1 MLSGRGS
8 LSGAGG
14 AVDGDEQIAAATL
27 RANQLRLYFSVFA
40 GVFVNILRRVGL
52 RATALA
58 DARPDTI
65 RVRLLKLAARVRI
78 TVRRIRLSFAS
89 AFPLQDMFRLAPP
102 PAGAELD
109 AAPPAC
115 SAPSERPDQRPKR
128 PRTTADAG
136 EIPRKSAQ

>member
-1 MLSGRGS
+1 MFLFADRTST
-8 LSGAGG
+8 
-14 AVDGDEQIAAATL
+14 ATL
-27 RANQLRLYFSVFA
+27 RANQLRLYFLVFA
-40 GVFVNILRRVGL
+40 GVLVNILRRVGL

-58 DARPDTI
+58 DTIRARP
-65 RVRLLKLAARVRI
+65 LKITARVRI

-102 PAGAELD
+102 SAGAELD

-128 PRTTADAG
+128 PRTTAAAG